1 MTLFPEH
8 NTAEPPGKARLWLR
22 VLMARWRQ
30 KHERKLVIALPY
42 LWLLLLFMLPFLIV
56 FKISLAEMARAIP
69 PYTDLVSWLD
79 GKLDISLNLGNYL
92 HLLDDPLYFDAY
104 MQSLQVAAVSTLCCL
119 LIGYPLAWAVAHSKP
134 STRNILLLLVILPS
148 WTSFLIRVYAWMGIL
163 KNNGILNNFL
173 LWLGVIDEPLVIL
186 HTNLAVYIGVVYSYL
201 PFMVLPI
208 YTALM
213 RLDYS
218 LVEASLDLGA
228 RPLKTFFSVIVPL
241 TKGGIIAGSML
252 VFIPAVGEYVIPELL
267 GGPDSIMIGRILWQ
281 EFFNNRDW
289 PVASA
294 VAVVMLLL
302 LIMPIIWFHKH
313 QSKTAEGE
321 A

>member
-8 NTAEPPGKARLWLR
+8 STAETPGKTGLLPM
-22 VLMARWRQ
+22 MARWRL
-30 KHERKLVIALPY
+30 KYGRKLVIALPY

-56 FKISLAEMARAIP
+56 FKISLAEMARAVP
-69 PYTDLVSWLD
+69 PYTDLMSWEDARLA
-79 GKLDISLNLGNYL
+79 IVLNLDNYL
-92 HLLDDPLYFDAY
+92 HLLSDPLYVEAY
-104 MQSLQVAAVSTLCCL
+104 LQSLQVAAVSTLCCL
-119 LIGYPLAWAVAHSKP
+119 LVGYPLAWAVAHSQP
-134 STRNILLLLVILPS
+134 SMRNILLLLVILPS

-163 KNNGILNNFL
+163 KNNGVLNNFL
-173 LWLGVIDEPLVIL
+173 LWLGVIDQPLVIL
-186 HTNLAVYIGVVYSYL
+186 HTNLAVYIGIVYSYL

-208 YTALM
+208 YTALT

-218 LVEASLDLGA
+218 LVEAAMDLGV
-228 RPLKTFFSVIVPL
+228 RPMRTFVSVIIPL

-252 VFIPAVGEYVIPELL
+252 VFIPAVGEFVIPELL

-294 VAVVMLLL
+294 VATIMLLL
-302 LIMPIIWFHKH
+302 LIVPIIWFHRH
-313 QSKTAEGE
+313 QNKEMGE
-321 A
+321 PV

>member
-30 KHERKLVIALPY
+30 KHGRKLVIALPY

-69 PYTDLVSWLD
+69 PYTDLVSWMD

-119 LIGYPLAWAVAHSKP
+119 FIGYPLAWAVAHSKP

-173 LWLGVIDEPLVIL
+173 LWLGVIDEPLIIL

-228 RPLKTFFSVIVPL
+228 RPLRTFFSVIVPL